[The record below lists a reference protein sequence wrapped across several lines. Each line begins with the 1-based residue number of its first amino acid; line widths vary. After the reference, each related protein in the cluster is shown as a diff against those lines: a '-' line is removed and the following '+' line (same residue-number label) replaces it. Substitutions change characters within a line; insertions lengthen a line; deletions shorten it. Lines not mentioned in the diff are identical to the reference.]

1 MRIFKSKY
9 SHAKL
14 LYLSVLVLVLSSSCT
29 LLENEIVL
37 EGVSGYVVNQQTQEP
52 IEGVVVFINWQSEL
66 VSFES
71 FYGPPVYLAET
82 KTNKG
87 GYFEFDDSDPIIIK
101 RSSRFENYAP
111 TIGFINKEYKPYLTS
126 LSHTE
131 TGLIHKKYTPRRSS
145 PLRFELVKATA
156 EEIVSYDDG
165 LTMSFFLELQNK
177 INPYL
182 CMPVKLP
189 STTEQLKMIRDMVK
203 GKDKARIS
211 GYYIEIDWM
220 LKNSNCSG

>member
-1 MRIFKSKY
+1 MQIFKAKH

-14 LYLSVLVLVLSSSCT
+14 LYLCVLVLVLSSGCT

-37 EGVSGYVVNQQTQEP
+37 GGVSGYVVNQQTQEP
-52 IEGVVVFINWQSEL
+52 IEGVVVFVNWQSEL
-66 VSFES
+66 INFET

-82 KTNKG
+82 ITNKE
-87 GYFEFDDSDPIIIK
+87 GYFEFGDSDPIIVK
-101 RSSRFENYAP
+101 RSSGFENDAP

-131 TGLIHKKYTPRRSS
+131 KGLFRKKYIPRRSS
-145 PLRFELVKATA
+145 PLTIELVKATA
-156 EEIVSYDDG
+156 EEIVSYDNG
-165 LTMSFFLELQNK
+165 LTMSFFLELLDR

-182 CMPVKLP
+182 CMPEKLP

>member
-1 MRIFKSKY
+1 MQIFKAKH

-14 LYLSVLVLVLSSSCT
+14 LYLCVLVLVLSSGCT

-37 EGVSGYVVNQQTQEP
+37 GGLSGYVVNQDTQEP

-82 KTNKG
+82 KTNKE
-87 GYFEFDDSDPIIIK
+87 GYFEFDDSDPIIVK
-101 RSSRFENYAP
+101 RSSSFENYAP
-111 TIGFINKEYKPYLTS
+111 TIGLINKEYKPYLTS

-131 TGLIHKKYTPRRSS
+131 TGLFHKKYTPRRSS
-145 PLRFELVKATA
+145 PLTFELVKATA
-156 EEIVSYDDG
+156 EEIVSYDG
-165 LTMSFFLELQNK
+165 LTLSFLMELK
-177 INPYL
+177 DSINPYL
-182 CMPVKLP
+182 CLHVKLP

-203 GKDKARIS
+203 GKARLS
-211 GYYIEIDWM
+211 DHYIKIDWM

>member
-1 MRIFKSKY
+1 MQIFNAKY

-14 LYLSVLVLVLSSSCT
+14 LYFYVLVLVLSSGCT

-37 EGVSGYVVNQQTQEP
+37 GGVSGYVVNQETQEP

-66 VSFES
+66 INFEI

-82 KTNKG
+82 KTNKE
-87 GYFEFDDSDPIIIK
+87 GYFEFDDSDPIIVK
-101 RSSRFENYAP
+101 RSSSFENYAP

-131 TGLIHKKYTPRRSS
+131 TGLFHKKYIPRRSS
-145 PLRFELVKATA
+145 PLTFELVKETA
-156 EEIVSYDDG
+156 EEIVSYDNG
-165 LTMSFFLELQNK
+165 LTMSFFLELLDN